1 MTNKMTK
8 IHVYELRIGMH
19 VLKLDIPWEESPF
32 KLPGLEIKNQEDI
45 KSVQSVSDYVH
56 IDPKWQKGVHE
67 AVPVKLAEAS
77 GKKRFSTSFVKAAN
91 AYQGTKSLIKNI
103 MDDIR
108 LGNQLNLQE
117 VKKSVSECVDRI
129 LENSDA
135 ILLLTQLKDM
145 DEYTSQHSLNVSIM
159 SILMGKSLQLSREE
173 LNQIGECGLLHDIG
187 KMKIPLE
194 ILNKQGR
201 LTDKEM
207 EIMKSHTTK
216 GRDILL
222 TEKHI
227 FPGAIDVAYTHHEH
241 LDGGGYPRGIDS
253 ERISFFTRIVAIVDA
268 YDAITSDRVYQ
279 QGRLH
284 LDAIKIL
291 VDCRK
296 THFDDSLVIKF
307 IDCMGI
313 YPVGNPVEMTNGEVG
328 MVVESN
334 PENRVKPKVL
344 LLLDAQKKTRQE
356 KLIDMDDPDLV
367 DDGGNPYKLFKVIN
381 QQTYGLNLRK
391 YFENG
396 QLTTALAT
404 V

>member
-8 IHVYELRIGMH
+8 IHVYELRIGMRVH
-19 VLKLDIPWEESPF
+19 KLDIPWEESPF
-32 KLPGLEIKNQEDI
+32 KLPGLDIKNQEDI
-45 KSVQSVSDYVH
+45 KLVQSVCDYVH
-56 IDPKWQKGVHE
+56 IDPKWQKGVQE
-67 AVPVKLAEAS
+67 AVPIKLAEAS

-91 AYQGTKSLIKNI
+91 AYKGTKSLIKNI

-129 LENSDA
+129 LDNSDA

-227 FPGAIDVAYTHHEH
+227 FPGAVDVAYTHHEH

-344 LLLDAQKKTRQE
+344 LLLDAQKKPRQE

-396 QLTTALAT
+396 LLTTALET